1 MRMRMITTHVT
12 TLCVIVDSLT
22 GSLGGNLAWGS
33 VELHI
38 MVENSHP
45 KGKLRGQIR
54 CLNSLKRVSPSKMQS
69 LANFQPK
76 LCISAQSYNDQSP
89 LSLTLSP
96 GLFLF
101 PC

>member
-45 KGKLRGQIR
+45 KGKLRGHKR
-54 CLNSLKRVSPSKMQS
+54 CLNNLKRVSPSKIQT
-69 LANFQPK
+69 LANF
-76 LCISAQSYNDQSP
+76 
-89 LSLTLSP
+89 
-96 GLFLF
+96 
-101 PC
+101 